1 MSDAFA
7 DAFAGFLSDPTVTA
21 VGGAIGAALV
31 ALWVAAAWWA
41 YTDAARRTES
51 TLAALVV
58 AGWIIVSTP
67 LLVPFSLAIYSLARP
82 QQTAADGRTRQ
93 LAGALVDELEASAA
107 GGCPSCGLAVEP
119 GWLRCPSCTTWLALP
134 CSGCGTWSD
143 PTLDACPFCGS
154 EERDEAAVVVP
165 EPVPAVPGRA
175 RRLRRALRPV
185 GPGSPATYRGGRRQ
199 LLTPEG
205 RPLVPAR
212 RR

>member
-58 AGWIIVSTP
+58 AGWIIISTP

-82 QQTAADGRTRQ
+82 QLTAADGRTRN
-93 LAGALVDELEASAA
+93 LAEALVDEMEASAA
-107 GGCPSCGLAVEP
+107 GGCPACGLAVEP
-119 GWLRCPSCTTWLALP
+119 GWLRCPSCSTWLALP

-143 PTLDACPFCGS
+143 PTLVACPFCGS
-154 EERDEAAVVVP
+154 EERDEATVVPP
-165 EPVPAVPGRA
+165 EPVAPAPSRA
-175 RRLRRALRPV
+175 RRPRRALRAV
-185 GPGSPATYRGGRRQ
+185 GPGSPNPYRAGRRP
-199 LLTPEG
+199 LLTPDG